1 MKAAGMHTCPS
12 SAKLVVKVH
21 QLHRAL
27 AREGATF
34 DNGLMDALDLS
45 TSQATHHTDTAMPLL
60 KKPDSVTIQVSD
72 PKYITDGG
80 IEAIDVEMHYGDNG
94 SGKTVCSPSTCPF
107 VTSDV

>member
-1 MKAAGMHTCPS
+1 MHTCPS

-34 DNGLMDALDLS
+34 NTGLIESLDLS
-45 TSQATHHTDTAMPLL
+45 TPQATNHTDTAMPLW

-72 PKYITDGG
+72 PKYTTDEG
-80 IEAIDVEMHYGDNG
+80 IEAIDVGMHYGAPNG
-94 SGKTVCSPSTCPF
+94 SGKTVCSPPICSIRNL
-107 VTSDV
+107 